1 MGSKKS
7 IEERIEEIGKKQL
20 DEGKVVHFTKTE
32 NINAEIEDA
41 LKKAPS
47 KSGGSGGNMPDIKVF
62 ITTKSMRKIP
72 VCRNIFL
79 TFPILQ
85 AFQPVH

>member
-32 NINAEIEDA
+32 NINPVQ
-41 LKKAPS
+41 LLFLFY
-47 KSGGSGGNMPDIKVF
+47 M
-62 ITTKSMRKIP
+62 MRRLRK
-72 VCRNIFL
+72 
-79 TFPILQ
+79 
-85 AFQPVH
+85 